1 MEFPIALQ
9 DVSVRYRLPK
19 ERIRSVKEFVIK
31 SFRGRIEYE
40 EFWAL
45 KNITFQVPP
54 GEMLGIIGR
63 NGAGKSTLLK
73 LIARVMKPIYRTIRV
88 PGKVAPMI
96 ELGGGFDH
104 ELSGRENVYLFGSIL
119 GINRREMDKKFA
131 AIVEFAEL
139 KDFIEAPLR
148 AYSVGM
154 IMRLGF
160 AVVIA
165 VDPEIMILD
174 EIMAVGDTAFQEKCQ
189 AHIARFRR
197 AGGTILFVSHSLEQ
211 ILKFC
216 DRALWLE
223 HGEMREWGNTAEVVQ
238 RYTNY
243 LESMVSR
250 QIALPEQI

>member
-1 MEFPIALQ
+1 MEFPIVLQ

-73 LIARVMKPIYRTIRV
+73 LIARVMKPISGTLRV
-88 PGKVAPMI
+88 PGRVAPMI

-104 ELSGRENVYLFGSIL
+104 ELSGRENVYLFGSIM
-119 GINRREMDKKFA
+119 GINRREMDKKFD

-139 KDFIEAPLR
+139 EDFLEAPMR
-148 AYSVGM
+148 AYSSGM

-160 AVVIA
+160 AIAIA
-165 VDPEIMILD
+165 VDPDIMILD
-174 EIMAVGDTAFQEKCQ
+174 EILAVGDTAFQEKCQ
-189 AHIARFRR
+189 AHITRFRQ
-197 AGGTILFVSHSLEQ
+197 AGGTILLVSHSLDQ
-211 ILKFC
+211 ILKSC

-223 HGEMREWGNTAEVVQ
+223 HGEMRDWGNTAGVVHQ
-238 RYTNY
+238 YTNY
-243 LESMVSR
+243 LESISSR
-250 QIALPEQI
+250 

>member
-1 MEFPIALQ
+1 MSIEFPIVLE

-19 ERIRSVKEFVIK
+19 ESIRSVKEFVIK

-73 LIARVMKPIYRTIRV
+73 LIARVMKPIYGTLRV
-88 PGKVAPMI
+88 QGKVAPMI

-104 ELSGRENVYLFGSIL
+104 ELSGRENVYLFGSIM
-119 GINRREMDKKFA
+119 GINRREMDRKFD

-139 KDFIEAPLR
+139 EDFMEAPLR
-148 AYSVGM
+148 AYSSGM

-160 AVVIA
+160 AMVIA
-165 VDPEIMILD
+165 VDPEIMLLD
-174 EIMAVGDTAFQEKCQ
+174 EILAVGDTAFQEKCQ
-189 AHIARFRR
+189 AHIARFRQ
-197 AGGTILFVSHSLEQ
+197 AGGTILFVSHRLDQ
-211 ILKFC
+211 ILQFC

-223 HGEMREWGNTAEVVQ
+223 HGAMRDWGDTEVVVN
-238 RYTNY
+238 RYREY
-243 LESMVSR
+243 LASMVS
-250 QIALPEQI
+250 

>member
-9 DVSVRYRLPK
+9 DISVRYRLPK

-73 LIARVMKPIYRTIRV
+73 LIARVMKPISGTIRV

-119 GINRREMDKKFA
+119 GINRREMDKKFD
-131 AIVEFAEL
+131 AIVEFSEL
-139 KDFIEAPLR
+139 EDFMEAPLR
-148 AYSVGM
+148 AYSSGM

-174 EIMAVGDTAFQEKCQ
+174 EILAVGDTAFQEKCH
-189 AHIARFRR
+189 AHIAKFRQG
-197 AGGTILFVSHSLEQ
+197 GGTILFVSHSLDQ
-211 ILKFC
+211 ILQFC
-216 DRALWLE
+216 DQALWLE
-223 HGEMREWGNTAEVVQ
+223 HGEIRGWGNTAEVVHQ
-238 RYTNY
+238 YSNF
-243 LESMVSR
+243 LESVPSG
-250 QIALPEQI
+250 

>member
-1 MEFPIALQ
+1 MKFPIVLQ
-9 DVSVRYRLPK
+9 DVSVCYRLPK
-19 ERIRSVKEFVIK
+19 ERIRSVKEFAIK
-31 SFRGRIEYE
+31 SFKGRVEYE

-45 KNITFQVPP
+45 KDITFQVPP

-73 LIARVMKPIYRTIRV
+73 LIAQVMKPVYGTIRV

-119 GINRREMDKKFA
+119 GINRREMNEKFD

-139 KDFIEAPLR
+139 EDFMEAPLR
-148 AYSVGM
+148 AYSSGM

-165 VDPEIMILD
+165 VAPEIMILD
-174 EIMAVGDTAFQEKCQ
+174 EILAVGDTAFQEKCQ
-189 AHIARFRR
+189 AHIARFRQ

-211 ILKFC
+211 IMQFC

-223 HGEMREWGNTAEVVQ
+223 HGTMRAWGDTEVVVN
-238 RYTNY
+238 RYREY
-243 LESMVSR
+243 LASMVS
-250 QIALPEQI
+250 

>member
-1 MEFPIALQ
+1 MEFPIVLQ

-19 ERIRSVKEFVIK
+19 ERIRSFKEFVIK
-31 SFRGRIEYE
+31 SFKGRIEYE

-45 KNITFQVPP
+45 KNINFQVSP
-54 GEMLGIIGR
+54 GEMLGIVGR

-73 LIARVMKPIYRTIRV
+73 LIARVMKPVSGTIRV

-119 GINRREMDKKFA
+119 GISRREMDKKFDG
-131 AIVEFAEL
+131 IVEFAEL
-139 KDFIEAPLR
+139 KDFMEAPLR
-148 AYSVGM
+148 AYSSGM
-154 IMRLGF
+154 IARLGF

-174 EIMAVGDTAFQEKCQ
+174 EILAVGDTAFQEKCH
-189 AHIARFRR
+189 AHIARFRQT
-197 AGGTILFVSHSLEQ
+197 GGTILFVSHSLDQ
-211 ILKFC
+211 ILKYC

-223 HGEMREWGNTAEVVQ
+223 HGEMKDWGNPEGVVHQ
-238 RYTNY
+238 YRDF
-243 LESMVSR
+243 LESMPSW
-250 QIALPEQI
+250 